1 MLDVRV
7 DFDYDDLDQFCC
19 DQLLSHAR
27 AHGMAA
33 LADACSGNYRAKRMD
48 HGSFLKRSRRYY
60 WDIGGGGKSRPG
72 YHGEEQWVSIRKAAD
87 AGDDFAKK
95 LIAFLEKLRTAV
107 SGACGFA
114 VKPSAAMLIKYDHTG
129 GSAFDAVWP
138 ETTSLELVVS
148 EGVEGLL
155 VSVRATVHRSHFVQ
169 KSRKTNCVLFDPSRY
184 AQVALRHQ
192 GG

>member
-1 MLDVRV
+1 
-7 DFDYDDLDQFCC
+7 
-19 DQLLSHAR
+19 
-27 AHGMAA
+27 
-33 LADACSGNYRAKRMD
+33 MD
-48 HGSFLKRSRRYY
+48 HGGFLKRSRRYY

-72 YHGEEQWVSIRKAAD
+72 YHGEEQWASIRKAAD
-87 AGDDFAKK
+87 AGDEFAKK

-114 VKPSAAMLIKYDHTG
+114 VKPRSAMLIKYDHTG
-129 GSAFDAVWP
+129 GSACDAVWP

-155 VSVRATVHRSHFVQ
+155 ISVRATVHRTHFVQ
-169 KSRKTNCVLFDPSRY
+169 QSRKTNCVLFDPSRY
-184 AQVALRHQ
+184 AQVALRHP